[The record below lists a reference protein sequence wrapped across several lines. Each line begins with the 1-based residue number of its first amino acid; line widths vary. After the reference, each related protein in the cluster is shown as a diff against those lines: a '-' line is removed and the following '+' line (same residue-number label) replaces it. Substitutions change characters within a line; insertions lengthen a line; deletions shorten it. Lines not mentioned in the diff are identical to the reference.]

1 MMNIKDYK
9 IKIFA
14 DGANLEGIK
23 KAKQNPL
30 IKGFTTNPTL
40 MRASGVTDYKKFA
53 LEALEIINGSPIS
66 LEVFSDDLDEMYNQ
80 AKKIASWGPNI
91 SVKVPITNT
100 KGQSTTSLVKSLNE
114 EKIVCNVTAMFT
126 LKQVEDIC
134 SVIKPDTE
142 VILSIFAGR
151 IADTGLDPIPIMK
164 KAVDYVS
171 SNENINILWASP
183 REALN
188 IVQANEVGC
197 SIITVTEDL
206 LKKTSSFNKNLD
218 KFSLETVAMFYND
231 AKKSGFN
238 I

>member
-1 MMNIKDYK
+1 MRVS
-9 IKIFA
+9 
-14 DGANLEGIK
+14 GI
-23 KAKQNPL
+23 
-30 IKGFTTNPTL
+30 
-40 MRASGVTDYKKFA
+40 TDYKKFA
-53 LEALEIINGSPIS
+53 HEALEIIEGSPIS
-66 LEVFSDDLDEMYNQ
+66 FEVFSDDLDEMYNQ
-80 AKKIASWGPNI
+80 AKKISSWGRNI
-91 SVKVPITNT
+91 SVKIPITNT

-134 SVIKPDTE
+134 SVINLDTE

-164 KAVDYVS
+164 KAVKYVS
-171 SNENINILWASP
+171 SNKNIKILWASP

-218 KFSLETVAMFYND
+218 KFSIETVAMFYND
-231 AKKSGFN
+231 AKKSGFD

>member
-1 MMNIKDYK
+1 MIDLENYN

-14 DGANLEGIK
+14 DGASLDGIR
-23 KAKQNPL
+23 KAKKNPL

-40 MRASGVTDYKKFA
+40 IRVSGITDYKKFA
-53 LEALEIINGSPIS
+53 LEALEIIEGSPIS
-66 LEVFSDDLDEMYNQ
+66 FEVFSDDLDEMYNQ
-80 AKKIASWGPNI
+80 AKKISSWGRNI
-91 SVKVPITNT
+91 SVKIPITNT
-100 KGQSTTSLVKSLNE
+100 KGQSTASLVKSLNE

-134 SVIKPDTE
+134 SVINLDTE

-164 KAVDYVS
+164 EVVKYVS
-171 SNENINILWASP
+171 SNKNIKILWASP

-218 KFSLETVAMFYND
+218 KFSIETVAMFYND
-231 AKKSGFN
+231 AKKSGFD